1 MAGKDRLGDFALFD
15 FKLRNHGIMISV
27 DACIHTG
34 RRKKMQ
40 KDRIKMYKSIPLLI
54 AAVVMIIALAAC
66 GSGGVKKGKE
76 FTLGKNT
83 YKLESA
89 SKSGGA
95 VTVKLLVKGKNAPVI
110 IKGFGSTGTPGP
122 QMVSAVNMKLGEG
135 DEAINVSTVKF
146 DSIKMVKSFGV
157 RMTFKFNV
165 PSGREVPATATVI
178 NNSNKKET
186 VKLDLASAGLKS

>member
-1 MAGKDRLGDFALFD
+1 
-15 FKLRNHGIMISV
+15 
-27 DACIHTG
+27 
-34 RRKKMQ
+34 MQ
-40 KDRIKMYKSIPLLI
+40 KNRMSVYKLVLLLFV
-54 AAVVMIIALAAC
+54 AAAMVISLAGC
-66 GSGGVKKGKE
+66 GSGGVKKGQE

-89 SKSGGA
+89 EKSGST

-135 DEAINVSTVKF
+135 DEAINVSTVSF
-146 DSIKMVKSFGV
+146 DSIKMDNGFGV
-157 RMTFKFNV
+157 RMAFKFNV
-165 PSGREVPATATVI
+165 PSGRETPVTATAI

-186 VKLDLASAGLKS
+186 VKLDLASAGLKA